1 VQNALPFASNLYPG
15 GFQQTY
21 PQEQGAAVQSG
32 QSQTY
37 GGRYSSIQLSK
48 LLCLAVQNALP
59 FAANLQLGGGFQ
71 QTYPQE
77 QGAAVAPGHTQT
89 CVWQVPPTLGPGKQ
103 DFSTVAYT
111 YRSTVNPA
119 AHENA
124 GLIGAAVIGRLVSSS
139 SLECALSQGRQVY
152 FDALSVVHDPPT

>member
-1 VQNALPFASNLYPG
+1 MC
-15 GFQQTY
+15 
-21 PQEQGAAVQSG
+21 
-32 QSQTY
+32 
-37 GGRYSSIQLSK
+37 GRYSSIQLSN

-77 QGAAVAPGHTQT
+77 QGAAVAPGHMQT
-89 CVWQVPPTLGPGKQ
+89 YVWQVPPTLGPGKQ

-111 YRSTVNPA
+111 YRSTVDPA

-139 SLECALSQGRQVY
+139 FLECALSQGRQTN
-152 FDALSVVHDPPT
+152 FDALSVAHDPPT